1 MVGVGKT
8 YISQIENG
16 VRPPGQAL
24 IIRMAKA
31 LEVDPAAICIIPPP
45 PNVSAADA
53 MRRKLTEIYDK
64 LSPANQA
71 ALLSAAETMLVG
83 EGKA

>member
-16 VRPPGQAL
+16 VRTPGQPL
-24 IIRMAKA
+24 ILRMAEA
-31 LEVDPAAICIIPPP
+31 LGVESAAICLAPPVP
-45 PNVSAADA
+45 HVSAAEV
-53 MRRKLTEIYDK
+53 MQRRLNEIYGQ

-71 ALLSAAETMLVG
+71 ALLSSAETMLVG